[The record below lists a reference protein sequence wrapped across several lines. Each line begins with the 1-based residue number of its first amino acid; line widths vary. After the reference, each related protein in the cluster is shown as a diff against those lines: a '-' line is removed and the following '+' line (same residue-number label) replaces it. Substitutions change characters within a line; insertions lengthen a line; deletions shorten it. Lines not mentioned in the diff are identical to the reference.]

1 MCQEGTINGDEVI
14 ESKKRCWSQQTV
26 IIVDVVVVVVDD
38 DDAAAVVVVVV
49 VVRAG
54 AGATLMVLCCSR
66 ENLKKT
72 SVNASP
78 TNIHSISNSRA
89 FELGGHVRI
98 CKLNNRLR
106 VVSSLEII
114 THRQNEIQA
123 VALNAVA
130 VVFGEEQVVA
140 NKAEVP

>member
-1 MCQEGTINGDEVI
+1 VCQEGTINGDEVI
-14 ESKKRCWSQQTV
+14 ESSWSQQTV
-26 IIVDVVVVVVDD
+26 VIVAVVVVVVVVVVVDD
-38 DDAAAVVVVVV
+38 DAAAAAVVIVVVV
-49 VVRAG
+49 LRAG

-72 SVNASP
+72 SVNSSP
-78 TNIHSISNSRA
+78 TNIRSISNSRA
-89 FELGGHVRI
+89 FELGGHVRV

-114 THRQNEIQA
+114 THRQHEIQA

-130 VVFGEEQVVA
+130 VVFGEE
-140 NKAEVP
+140 